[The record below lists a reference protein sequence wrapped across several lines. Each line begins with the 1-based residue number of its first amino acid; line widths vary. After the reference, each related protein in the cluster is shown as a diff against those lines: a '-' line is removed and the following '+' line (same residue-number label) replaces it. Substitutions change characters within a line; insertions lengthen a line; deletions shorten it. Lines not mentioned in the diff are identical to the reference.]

1 MDNGGIIMN
10 SMSLEEIRKKG
21 YQALENALGIIGM
34 IRFLQQF
41 ETGSGNYTK
50 ERKKWIQ
57 KMSIDEISKQI
68 DKKD

>member
-1 MDNGGIIMN
+1 MDNGSIIMK
-10 SMSLEEIRKKG
+10 SMSFEEIRKKR